1 MATLGNYTSKLTG
14 PVAQSGQCLLF
25 LMRMISGIRFSAE
38 QVRSVLQQTY
48 LIGARSL
55 VIVMI
60 CGFFVG
66 MVLSLQAINALEQ
79 FGASDQVSLLV
90 VKSLFRELGPV
101 LTALL
106 FAGRAGTSVT
116 AEIGLMK
123 ATNQIEAMELMAI
136 DPIQI
141 IALPRFMASLISL
154 PLLTAMFN
162 ALAILG
168 SVVFSIGVMD
178 MDTGI
183 FWSKLQSGVYFYKDF
198 VSGIWKSLVFGGL
211 VGLVAVFF
219 GYTAKPTGAGVGT
232 ATTNTVVLSSVLIL
246 VFDFIMT
253 SFFT

>member
-1 MATLGNYTSKLTG
+1 MAGETLKHNALVG
-14 PVAQSGQCLLF
+14 PIVQAGQCLLF
-25 LMRMISGIRFSAE
+25 LFRMLAGLRLRGE
-38 QVRSVLQQTY
+38 QILSILQQTY

-55 VIVMI
+55 VIIMI

-90 VKSLFRELGPV
+90 GKSLFRELGPV

-106 FAGRAGTSVT
+106 FAGRAGTSIT

-136 DPIQI
+136 DPVQR
-141 IALPRFMASLISL
+141 IALPRFAAGVISV

-168 SVVFSIGVMD
+168 SVVFAIGVIGLD
-178 MDTGI
+178 AGI
-183 FWSKLQSGVYFYKDF
+183 YWSKLQTGVDFGKDFLGGVY
-198 VSGIWKSLVFGGL
+198 KSIVFGGIVSL
-211 VGLVAVFF
+211 IAVYF
-219 GYTAKPTGAGVGT
+219 GYSARPTGAGVGT

-253 SFFT
+253 SYMT

>member
-1 MATLGNYTSKLTG
+1 MAVSGKQANRLLE
-14 PVAQSGQCLLF
+14 PVTQSGRCLLF
-25 LMRMISGIRFSAE
+25 LFRMLAGLRFNTS
-38 QVRSVLQQTY
+38 QVLSVLQQTY

-55 VIVMI
+55 VIIMI

-90 VKSLFRELGPV
+90 GKSLFRELGPV

-136 DPIQI
+136 DPIQR
-141 IALPRFMASLISL
+141 IALPRFLAGMISV

-178 MDTGI
+178 LDAGI
-183 FWSKLQSGVYFYKDF
+183 FWSKLQTGIYFYKDF
-198 VSGIWKSLVFGGL
+198 IGGMWKSLVFGGL
-211 VGLVAVFF
+211 VSLVAVFF

-246 VFDFIMT
+246 IFDFIMT
-253 SFFT
+253 SFLT

>member
-1 MATLGNYTSKLTG
+1 MAGETIRHSAIFG
-14 PVAQSGQCLLF
+14 PVVQAGQCLLF
-25 LMRMISGIRFSAE
+25 LFRMLAGLRPQAE
-38 QVRSVLQQTY
+38 QILSILQQTY

-55 VIVMI
+55 VIIMI

-90 VKSLFRELGPV
+90 GKSLFRELGPV

-136 DPIQI
+136 DPVQR
-141 IALPRFMASLISL
+141 IALPRFVAGLISV

-168 SVVFSIGVMD
+168 SVVFAIGVIGLD
-178 MDTGI
+178 AGVY
-183 FWSKLQSGVYFYKDF
+183 WSKLQTGVYFGKDF
-198 VSGIWKSLVFGGL
+198 LGGVYKSIVFGGL
-211 VGLVAVFF
+211 VSLIAVYF
-219 GYTAKPTGAGVGT
+219 GYSARPTGAGVGT

-246 VFDFIMT
+246 IFDFIMT
-253 SFFT
+253 SYMT

>member
-1 MATLGNYTSKLTG
+1 VREA
-14 PVAQSGQCLLF
+14 GQCLMFLF
-25 LMRMISGIRFSAE
+25 RMLAGIRLSLSLIQAT
-38 QVRSVLQQTY
+38 LQQTY

-55 VIVMI
+55 VIIMI

-90 VKSLFRELGPV
+90 GKSLFRELGPV

-136 DPIQI
+136 DPIQR
-141 IALPRFMASLISL
+141 IALPRFLAGVISV

-178 MDTGI
+178 LDSGI
-183 FWSKLQSGVYFYKDF
+183 YWSKLQTGIYFYKDF
-198 VSGIWKSLVFGGL
+198 VGGIWKSLVFGGVVSL
-211 VGLVAVFF
+211 IAVYF
-219 GYTAKPTGAGVGT
+219 GYSARPTGQGVGT

-246 VFDFIMT
+246 IFDFIMT
-253 SFFT
+253 SFLT

>member
-1 MATLGNYTSKLTG
+1 MFNTDKMRNALLE
-14 PVAQSGQCLLF
+14 PIAHSGQCLMF
-25 LMRMISGIRFSAE
+25 LIRMLSGIRFE
-38 QVRSVLQQTY
+38 LKQIRSVLQQTY

-55 VIVMI
+55 VIIMI

-90 VKSLFRELGPV
+90 GKSLFRELGPV

-136 DPIQI
+136 DPVQV
-141 IALPRFMASLISL
+141 IALPRFIAGVISV

-162 ALAILG
+162 ALAIMG

-178 MDTGI
+178 LDGGV
-183 FWSKLQSGVYFYKDF
+183 FWSKLQSGIYFYQDF
-198 VSGIWKSLVFGGL
+198 VGGFLKSLVFGGL
-211 VGLVAVFF
+211 VSLVAVFF
-219 GYTAKPTGAGVGT
+219 GYTSKPTGAGVGT

-246 VFDFIMT
+246 IFDFIMT
-253 SFFT
+253 SFLI

>member
-1 MATLGNYTSKLTG
+1 MLAGLRPRG
-14 PVAQSGQCLLF
+14 
-25 LMRMISGIRFSAE
+25 E
-38 QVRSVLQQTY
+38 QILAILQQTY

-55 VIVMI
+55 VIIMI

-90 VKSLFRELGPV
+90 GKSLFRELGPV

-136 DPIQI
+136 DPVQR
-141 IALPRFMASLISL
+141 IALPRFAAGLISV

-168 SVVFSIGVMD
+168 SVVFAIGVMGLD
-178 MDTGI
+178 AGI
-183 FWSKLQSGVYFYKDF
+183 YWSKLQTGVYFGKDF
-198 VSGIWKSLVFGGL
+198 LGGVYKSIVFGGTISL
-211 VGLVAVFF
+211 IAVYF
-219 GYTAKPTGAGVGT
+219 GYSARPTGAGVGT

-246 VFDFIMT
+246 IFDFIMT
-253 SFFT
+253 SFMT

>member
-90 VKSLFRELGPV
+90 VKSLFPKGRQGKY
-101 LTALL
+101 AA
-106 FAGRAGTSVT
+106 AGRG
-116 AEIGLMK
+116 
-123 ATNQIEAMELMAI
+123 
-136 DPIQI
+136 
-141 IALPRFMASLISL
+141 
-154 PLLTAMFN
+154 
-162 ALAILG
+162 
-168 SVVFSIGVMD
+168 
-178 MDTGI
+178 
-183 FWSKLQSGVYFYKDF
+183 
-198 VSGIWKSLVFGGL
+198 
-211 VGLVAVFF
+211 
-219 GYTAKPTGAGVGT
+219 
-232 ATTNTVVLSSVLIL
+232 
-246 VFDFIMT
+246 
-253 SFFT
+253 

>member
-1 MATLGNYTSKLTG
+1 MGNYTTRLTG

-25 LMRMISGIRFSAE
+25 LARMISGIRFSAS

-55 VIVMI
+55 VIIMI

-123 ATNQIEAMELMAI
+123 ATNQIDAMELMAI
-136 DPIQI
+136 DPIQV
-141 IALPRFMASLISL
+141 IALPRFIAGLISL

-178 MDTGI
+178 LDPGI
-183 FWSKLQSGVYFYKDF
+183 YWSKLQEG
-198 VSGIWKSLVFGGL
+198 GIWKSLVFGGL
-211 VGLVAVFF
+211 VSLIAVFF

-232 ATTNTVVLSSVLIL
+232 ATTNTVVVSSVLIL

>member
-1 MATLGNYTSKLTG
+1 
-14 PVAQSGQCLLF
+14 
-25 LMRMISGIRFSAE
+25 
-38 QVRSVLQQTY
+38 
-48 LIGARSL
+48 
-55 VIVMI
+55 
-60 CGFFVG
+60 
-66 MVLSLQAINALEQ
+66 
-79 FGASDQVSLLV
+79 
-90 VKSLFRELGPV
+90 
-101 LTALL
+101 
-106 FAGRAGTSVT
+106 
-116 AEIGLMK
+116 MK

-141 IALPRFMASLISL
+141 IALPRFIASLISL

-178 MDTGI
+178 MDAGI
-183 FWSKLQSGVYFYKDF
+183 FWSKLQTGVYFYKDF

-211 VGLVAVFF
+211 VSLVAVFF

>member
-1 MATLGNYTSKLTG
+1 
-14 PVAQSGQCLLF
+14 
-25 LMRMISGIRFSAE
+25 
-38 QVRSVLQQTY
+38 
-48 LIGARSL
+48 
-55 VIVMI
+55 
-60 CGFFVG
+60 
-66 MVLSLQAINALEQ
+66 
-79 FGASDQVSLLV
+79 V

-136 DPIQI
+136 DPIQV
-141 IALPRFMASLISL
+141 IALPRFIAGLISL

-178 MDTGI
+178 LDPGI
-183 FWSKLQSGVYFYKDF
+183 YWSKLQEGVYFYKDF
-198 VSGIWKSLVFGGL
+198 VGGIWKSLVFGGL
-211 VGLVAVFF
+211 VSLIAVFF

-232 ATTNTVVLSSVLIL
+232 ATTNTVVVSSVLIL